1 MRLGEPNLHFGF
13 EVVRLTSPYSRKDQP
28 VRLPSPRR
36 LATVAAAG
44 LVLALAACGPNSAN
58 DEPAA
63 GNASSAPAGASGFPI
78 SIPNRFGTAE
88 VKAEPKRIVTVGL
101 VEQDALLALGVV
113 PVGTTEWF
121 GEKPGAIW
129 DWAQPALGSAP
140 KPTVLTNTD
149 GIQFEKVAALR
160 PDLILA
166 VYSGLTAQD
175 YATLSK
181 IAPTVAQPKDS
192 IDYGVSWQDLTRT
205 VGKSVG
211 REAQADKLV
220 TDTEAK
226 FEQVKK
232 DHPEFV
238 GATALM
244 ATTYEGY
251 WVYGPEDS
259 RGRFLT
265 ELGFKLPDG
274 LAAVT
279 GKEFGANL
287 SKERTDLLDT
297 KVLIWLIDK
306 YAPDKAKIQADPLY
320 AKLKVKTEGRDIY
333 LENEELEGGA
343 TSFVTVLSIPYLLDK
358 LVPQLSAAIDGNP
371 ATEVQRAS

>member
-1 MRLGEPNLHFGF
+1 
-13 EVVRLTSPYSRKDQP
+13 

-63 GNASSAPAGASGFPI
+63 GNANSAPAGASGFPI
-78 SIPNRFGTAE
+78 SIPNRFGTTE

>member
-1 MRLGEPNLHFGF
+1 M
-13 EVVRLTSPYSRKDQP
+13 
-28 VRLPSPRR
+28 RLPSPRR

-181 IAPTVAQPKDS
+181 IAPTVAQPEDS

-371 ATEVQRAS
+371 ATEVQRTS